1 MMKLCRSA
9 ACLQFVLAVSVPL
22 PDSIMTYIHSVCAP
36 FGFFHH
42 RDYCRSS
49 SKVPL
54 AEHQVL
60 LEHLSH
66 LQISVYMWVPTSEF
80 IPAPDTLFFFFCWNP
95 VCLNSQ
101 SLFLDCN
108 LVSLY
113 RFWNFSHKGHQR
125 LLSSSV
131 WLIALSVWSFKVHP
145 PSNKWHNFVI
155 SVGLF
160 HVWVMVRCLY
170 VRYLL

>member
-1 MMKLCRSA
+1 MSECSQFAVLCLLLVYHCLIPLWHIYTVYLLLLDSFTIEIIAEAQAKFPLLNTRSFLSI
-9 ACLQFVLAVSVPL
+9 CHTYRFLYTCESLPL
-22 PDSIMTYIHSVCAP
+22 NLSLPPTP
-36 FGFFHH
+36 F
-42 RDYCRSS
+42 
-49 SKVPL
+49 
-54 AEHQVL
+54 
-60 LEHLSH
+60 
-66 LQISVYMWVPTSEF
+66 
-80 IPAPDTLFFFFCWNP
+80 FFFFCWNP